1 MTPLHL
7 QIGKMKQT
15 SKFFIYSQIVYHKK
29 CSHLD
34 MHNEDDSGWEF
45 ETVKG
50 DDVPSTLNP
59 IRTEEKKIAQ
69 LTVRPRQSSVLP
81 SSLRL
86 LFNGDYSTASE
97 APNTNTTA
105 SPGRTQDESLE
116 PGGETNHSHD
126 NAFCPISSDPQNG
139 SYPFSDLVDS
149 ETHKATSGVGQSY
162 PREQQPTVRE
172 IPPIHI
178 HQNVPFY
185 SAIAEQRETQNL
197 DLYSMND
204 PPREVLD
211 SVSSELNNPEL
222 LSLEPIEQ
230 SSLSSRAVSA
240 RSPKMSNT
248 TSAASRLTAAV
259 TSGKGT
265 IPQPTSDQPPDLHFN
280 NFGTPGLKDVIKV
293 KYFLF
298 GIATGH

>member
-1 MTPLHL
+1 
-7 QIGKMKQT
+7 MKKT
-15 SKFFIYSQIVYHKK
+15 SKFSTYSQIVYHNKR
-29 CSHLD
+29 SHLD
-34 MHNEDDSGWEF
+34 VNEDDSGWEF

-50 DDVPSTLNP
+50 DDISSALNP

-97 APNTNTTA
+97 ASNTNTIA
-105 SPGRTQDESLE
+105 SAGRTQDESLE
-116 PGGETNHSHD
+116 PGGEINHSHD
-126 NAFCPISSDPQNG
+126 NVFCPVLSDLQYG

-149 ETHKATSGVGQSY
+149 ETHKATSGLGQSY

-178 HQNVPFY
+178 HQNAPFH
-185 SAIAEQRETQNL
+185 SAIAEQREIQNP
-197 DLYSMND
+197 DLCGTND

-211 SVSSELNNPEL
+211 SATLSSELNTYNPEL
-222 LSLEPIEQ
+222 LSLEPTEQ
-230 SSLSSRAVSA
+230 YSPSSRAISA
-240 RSPKMSNT
+240 RSPKMFNT
-248 TSAASRLTAAV
+248 TFAASRLAVAV

-265 IPQPTSDQPPDLHFN
+265 ISQPISDMPPDLHIN

-293 KYFLF
+293 KYFLC
-298 GIATGH
+298 GIAAGR